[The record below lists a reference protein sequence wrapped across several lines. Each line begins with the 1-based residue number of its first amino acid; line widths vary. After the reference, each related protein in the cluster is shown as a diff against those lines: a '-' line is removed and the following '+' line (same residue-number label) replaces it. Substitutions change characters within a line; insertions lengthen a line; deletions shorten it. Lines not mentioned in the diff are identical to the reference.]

1 MALLSSSLVIPQEIC
16 GLICEDPSLAQSDL
30 YALCLVSRAFREEA
44 ERILNIYLVDLRGK
58 RNIRAFCEKII
69 ASRYL
74 ANSLDTL
81 IIHMPPEGNLNKM
94 IDTLIVAPERK
105 SAVKSSW
112 YIASCHLKRLRCSA
126 KIIQA
131 LFIRM

>member
-44 ERILNIYLVDLRGK
+44 ERILNIYLVNLRGK

-74 ANSLDTL
+74 ANSWT
-81 IIHMPPEGNLNKM
+81 
-94 IDTLIVAPERK
+94 R
-105 SAVKSSW
+105 
-112 YIASCHLKRLRCSA
+112 
-126 KIIQA
+126 
-131 LFIRM
+131 